1 MEWSRDGSLIVLFVV
16 LFLIAVVLAA
26 AETALV
32 RVSRVRI
39 GAIADEGGRRAR
51 RTLRL
56 LDDLPHVLNT
66 ILLLV
71 LLVQIGAAT
80 VTGILAERWFGSTGV
95 TIASFALTIFLFVY
109 SEAIPKTYAYRAAA
123 PVIMAMAYPIGWLT
137 TVMRPIIAVLV
148 KFADLHAPGRGIAT
162 TPTVTERELRS
173 LATAAATEGEITDA
187 DLNLIEGAFRLGDRV
202 AEEVMVPRVDMV
214 AVPASATAEQA
225 LEVALG
231 SGHRRLPVYDG
242 TIDNIIGVV
251 RQRELLV
258 SSGYTVGDIAY
269 PPLLVTESKRVL
281 ELLGEM
287 QTKGTHVAV
296 VIDEHGGT
304 SGMVTIEDIVEELFG
319 VVSEE
324 KTVVTP
330 PVQQIGR
337 RRWVVDGR
345 MLTEDL
351 EETLDVA
358 LPEGDWTT
366 VAGMVMGLAGDVPR
380 VGSEVRAGRMK
391 IRVTSVTGRRI
402 RRVEVTEVGNRRDP
416 DSRREE

>member
-1 MEWSRDGSLIVLFVV
+1 MEWNRDGGLIVLFVF

-39 GAIADEGGRRAR
+39 AAVAEEGGRRAR
-51 RTLRL
+51 RTLKL
-56 LDDLPHVLNT
+56 LDDLPLVLNT
-66 ILLLV
+66 ILLVV

-80 VTGILAERWFGSTGV
+80 VTGILAGRWFGGVGV
-95 TIASFALTIFLFVY
+95 TISSFVLTFFLFVY
-109 SEAIPKTYAYRAAA
+109 SEAIPKTYAYRAASS
-123 PVIMAMAYPIGWLT
+123 VVMTLAYPIGWLT
-137 TVMRPIIAVLV
+137 TLLRPIVTVLV

-173 LATAAATEGEITDA
+173 LAAAAATEGEITDA
-187 DLNLIEGAFRLGDRV
+187 DLTLIEGAFRLGDRV

-214 AVPASATAEQA
+214 AVPASAQAHEA
-225 LEVALG
+225 LEIALG

-242 TIDNIIGVV
+242 SIDNIIGVV
-251 RQRELLV
+251 RQRDLV
-258 SSGYTVGDIAY
+258 VGPDRPVGEIAY
-269 PPLLVTESKRVL
+269 PPLLVAERKRVL

-287 QTKGTHVAV
+287 QSGGTHVAI

-324 KTVVTP
+324 KTVVAP
-330 PVQQIGR
+330 PARQVGT
-337 RRWVVDGR
+337 RRWIVDGG

-351 EETLDVA
+351 EAVLDVK
-358 LPEGDWTT
+358 LPGGDWTT
-366 VAGMVMGLAGDVPR
+366 VAGMVMGLAGDLPV
-380 VGSEVRAGRMK
+380 VGSEVKAGRLR
-391 IRVTSVTGRRI
+391 IRVVAVTGRRI
-402 RRVEVTEVGNRRDP
+402 RRVEITIAG
-416 DSRREE
+416 RREEE